1 MNVNPLTVPNSLLRC
16 FWHTTRLLFRHTVCS
31 LIPTSSI
38 SVSKISWNWL
48 VAWWIVCMQNVSKRR
63 WLTSLI
69 SFPKYQGI
77 PCVTDCVMAE
87 LEKLGH
93 RFRIALRWV
102 RCHGACIKKS
112 WFYIFI
118 VSRATLGLNVYD
130 VHIQVPMPMIV
141 WYSGSRHINA
151 SLSLPVTENY
161 AGESVKYPVCRWCIS
176 RIDDMPS
183 SVFQIRAL
191 RVEIFYQQFKICT
204 GMFKQF
210 SSIGFWT
217 KKNFNT
223 KPRITTKQGTCV
235 SLKPLSTLVH

>member
-1 MNVNPLTVPNSLLRC
+1 MNVNSLTVPNSLLRC

-102 RCHGACIKKS
+102 RCHGACIKKKLILHLHS
-112 WFYIFI
+112 VARDPRFERLRCSHTGTYADDCLVQRVTAHKCFI
-118 VSRATLGLNVYD
+118 VATCDRELRRRIRQIPG
-130 VHIQVPMPMIV
+130 VPLMYIANRR
-141 WYSGSRHINA
+141 YAIER
-151 SLSLPVTENY
+151 LPDQG
-161 AGESVKYPVCRWCIS
+161 A
-176 RIDDMPS
+176 PS
-183 SVFQIRAL
+183 
-191 RVEIFYQQFKICT
+191 
-204 GMFKQF
+204 
-210 SSIGFWT
+210 W
-217 KKNFNT
+217 NF
-223 KPRITTKQGTCV
+223 
-235 SLKPLSTLVH
+235 LSTI